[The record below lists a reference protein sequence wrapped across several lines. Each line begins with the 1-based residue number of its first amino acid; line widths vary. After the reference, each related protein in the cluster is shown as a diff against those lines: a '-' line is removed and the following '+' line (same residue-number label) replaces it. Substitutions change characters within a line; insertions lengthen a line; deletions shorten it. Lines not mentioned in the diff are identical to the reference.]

1 LRAFPLGEVFAKGGV
16 NVKFV
21 VALTDRS
28 PDSTAVVVALIGPDL
43 VVTVVHCV
51 DSTKLGDTDGF
62 TFSSANGKIARVQKL
77 ISADTKKDL
86 AMFKLDTGS
95 FDHFTTNLNS
105 SVDQRITV
113 AGYDTTSGKWLQSSC
128 SIKTK
133 EAASAS
139 FTYECDTVPGMS
151 GSAVLSNGEVIGL
164 HVAHDPKLNKNL
176 GIDFAS
182 LSNPTADLA
191 NRPQVNL
198 EWPPCICCRGCD
210 VPKLP
215 SIEDLKEGMLNQL
228 KGLATPAVANE
239 ARGKGWNMT
248 QCTLLAVP
256 VVNSATA
263 PAHAAI
269 CSTAALA
276 TSGIGGAAC
285 IPWIVTVDDSMV
297 NMRRRPSR

>member
-86 AMFKLDTGS
+86 AIYKLDTGS
-95 FDHFTTNLNS
+95 FDHFTPNLNS

-164 HVAHDPKLNKNL
+164 HVAHVTLSSTKTWVSTSRASVTLPLTWRIVLKLTWS
-176 GIDFAS
+176 GHRAFAAAGVMF
-182 LSNPTADLA
+182 LSS
-191 NRPQVNL
+191 QV
-198 EWPPCICCRGCD
+198 
-210 VPKLP
+210 
-215 SIEDLKEGMLNQL
+215 LK
-228 KGLATPAVANE
+228 T
-239 ARGKGWNMT
+239 
-248 QCTLLAVP
+248 
-256 VVNSATA
+256 
-263 PAHAAI
+263 
-269 CSTAALA
+269 
-276 TSGIGGAAC
+276 
-285 IPWIVTVDDSMV
+285 
-297 NMRRRPSR
+297 